1 MKNSLV
7 LLALAVGF
15 TFTSCSKDDDAAQT
29 KTQMLTGKNWKV
41 TAATVSVDN
50 APAKDFFGQ
59 VPDCSKDDFT
69 NYAADGKVTFDVGA
83 TKCAA
88 NEAQTQS
95 GTWTFTDNET
105 KLSVTQDNDPTVYT
119 ISELTSS
126 KLVLSATET
135 FTNGGQTN
143 TFQYVTTFEAK

>member
-1 MKNSLV
+1 MRRQKISLAR
-7 LLALAVGF
+7 LPI
-15 TFTSCSKDDDAAQT
+15 AA
-29 KTQMLTGKNWKV
+29 K
-41 TAATVSVDN
+41 
-50 APAKDFFGQ
+50 
-59 VPDCSKDDFT
+59 T
-69 NYAADGKVTFDVGA
+69 NYAADGKVTFDAGA

-135 FTNGGQTN
+135 FTSGGQTN